1 MPGQGYPLDHKLLLL
16 GITTRCW
23 LQHIST
29 HEPTHTVVLA
39 YTYCRISPRV
49 LTHKS
54 IRTEC
59 CFNASQQCVS
69 TLFPPIAFV
78 IRAKS
83 ARIF

>member
-39 YTYCRISPRV
+39 YTYCRISLHILPYKP
-49 LTHKS
+49 T
-54 IRTEC
+54 RTD
-59 CFNASQQCVS
+59 A
-69 TLFPPIAFV
+69 
-78 IRAKS
+78 
-83 ARIF
+83 